1 MGSQKDTATSLSFK
15 KSLGISFGLHA
26 AILGFLLLSLRGDVE
41 RAAGYGESEIISVS
55 LIAGSKSSEQF
66 PFAKGAN
73 EPGEKSLSEAP
84 ATAGVMET
92 AGAESGVG
100 VLGRSRRVEAPG
112 EGSGEGGLST
122 ILQQIRNQIERHKHY
137 PLMAKRSRI
146 EGSPQVE
153 FKIKTDGALEYVSLK
168 QSSGSKMLDEAATL
182 TVHQA
187 APYPFYPEPIA
198 LAIHYTLAP

>member
-15 KSLGISFGLHA
+15 KSLGISLGLHA
-26 AILGFLLLSLRGDVE
+26 AILGFLLFSLRGDVE

-55 LIAGSKSSEQF
+55 LIAGSKPSELI
-66 PFAKGAN
+66 P
-73 EPGEKSLSEAP
+73 
-84 ATAGVMET
+84 AGVMET

-100 VLGRSRRVEAPG
+100 VLGRSPKQPTSFRTRRVEALG
-112 EGSGEGGLST
+112 EGSGEGGSST

-153 FKIKTDGALEYVSLK
+153 FKIKQDGSLEYLTLQ
-168 QSSGSKMLDEAATL
+168 QSSGSKILDEAATL